1 MNSYLKQALIEAK
14 EGIQKQEGGPFGA
27 VIVYN
32 NKIIAAAHNEVL
44 VNHDPTAHAE
54 INAIRKASAILK
66 THDLKDCV
74 IYSTCEPCP
83 MCLAAIIWA
92 NIKTVYYGCSKKDAS
107 LIGFRDE
114 DIYEYLKGHKKM
126 VDLKQ
131 IDYEECL
138 KVMQEYQ
145 NKQGKI
151 Y

>member
-1 MNSYLKQALIEAK
+1 M
-14 EGIQKQEGGPFGA
+14 
-27 VIVYN
+27 
-32 NKIIAAAHNEVL
+32 L